1 MLPNVT
7 LYVSGFLHTCVLYPE
22 SNHVILLGV
31 MSCTLD
37 VMPLCVPNST
47 CFVYTFCDTLCDT
60 LHITSNADDKVGHLH
75 VAQHVWHDNKFGMQ
89 MEHLV
94 CMCQTLPLACCQT
107 LYECRARSVLC
118 HALCAHAD
126 GALGMQMEH
135 LVCMCQTLHVATL
148 GMHVPDLAILHVLHR
163 ACVTFACNS
172 VWLCVCM

>member
-118 HALCAHAD
+118 HACCMTHECMSCMRESTLCN
-126 GALGMQMEH
+126 L
-135 LVCMCQTLHVATL
+135 LTNFLHMVRDPL
-148 GMHVPDLAILHVLHR
+148 LHVLHALAR
-163 ACVTFACNS
+163 SCANS
-172 VWLCVCM
+172 